1 MLFKK
6 RAGILT
12 LIFIS
17 VFLFAIFSFSKTAFS
32 NPVIINGDFS
42 SGGTGWSIGGGTE
55 GTVSFDNGVADV
67 ESTVSSPDCV
77 AIYQEIQTGNK
88 NLAFKFDFMRT
99 DLGTDDGSS
108 IIVDFYLFLS
118 NTLVG
123 IAGCHYIP
131 QTGGLPELNTWYRN
145 NTLTLADV
153 WADSWGAAYPMPDF
167 DKVEIY
173 FGVDYHGQAYFDN
186 ISAYIAPTHPPLSP
200 RDWVLKDLSIDEL
213 LAYYGPTPEG
223 FIKMLYDNIL
233 GRLYDDSGFDY
244 WKEQLNTG
252 VFTASQIAERFVFSY
267 ELGSKVEKMDNEE
280 FITFLYRS
288 LLSRTPDESG
298 FKNWVDYMDS
308 GASKLDTLRAFI
320 SNKEWHDICHM
331 FNVAP

>member
-42 SGGTGWSIGGGTE
+42 SGGTGWSIGGDTE
-55 GTVSFDNGVADV
+55 GTVSFDNGVATIR
-67 ESTVSSPDCV
+67 STTSSGNFV
-77 AIYQEIQTGNK
+77 LIYQDIHTSNK
-88 NLAFKFDFMRT
+88 NLAVKFDAMRT
-99 DLGTDDGSS
+99 SFGDYGERSS
-108 IIVDFYLFLS
+108 IVVYFRLYSS
-118 NTLVG
+118 NTLVRSFTCYYNRYQADG
-123 IAGCHYIP
+123 F
-131 QTGGLPELNTWYRN
+131 PELNTWYRN
-145 NTLTLADV
+145 NTLILADV
-153 WADSWGAAYPMPDF
+153 WAGIYGATPMPDF
-167 DKVEIY
+167 DKVRLS
-173 FGVDYHGQAYFDN
+173 FGVDLNGQAHFDN
-186 ISAYIAPTHPPLSP
+186 ISAYVTAHPPLSP
-200 RDWVLKDLSIDEL
+200 RDWVLKDLNIDEL

-223 FIKMLYDNIL
+223 FIKMLYDTIL

-252 VFTASQIAERFVFSY
+252 VFTASQVAERFVFSG
-267 ELGSKVEKMDNEE
+267 ELSSKVEKMDNEE

-288 LLSRTPDESG
+288 LLSRTPDSSG

-308 GASKLDTLRAFI
+308 GASKLDTLRAFM

>member
-32 NPVIINGDFS
+32 NPVVINGDFS

-55 GTVSFDNGVADV
+55 GTVSFDDGVATIR
-67 ESTVSSPDCV
+67 STTSTGNSVV
-77 AIYQEIQTGNK
+77 IYQDIHTSNK
-88 NLAFKFDFMRT
+88 NLAVKFDVRRINLGDYNNSYVVVGF
-99 DLGTDDGSS
+99 DLYSS
-108 IIVDFYLFLS
+108 D
-118 NTLVG
+118 TLVG

-153 WADSWGAAYPMPDF
+153 WANSSGANPMPDF
-167 DKVEIY
+167 DKVRLS
-173 FGVDYHGQAYFDN
+173 FGVDLNGQAHFDN
-186 ISAYIAPTHPPLSP
+186 ISAYVTAHPPLSP
-200 RDWVLKDLSIDEL
+200 RDWVLKDLNIDEL

-223 FIKMLYDNIL
+223 FIKMLYDTIL

-252 VFTASQIAERFVFSY
+252 VFTASQIAERFVFSG
-267 ELGSKVEKMDNEE
+267 ELSSKVEKMDNEE

-288 LLSRTPDESG
+288 LLSRTPDSSG

-308 GASKLDTLRAFI
+308 GASKLDTLRAFM

>member
-42 SGGTGWSIGGGTE
+42 SQGTGWSTDTGAR
-55 GTVSFDNGVADV
+55 GTVSFHDGIADI
-67 ESTVSSPDCV
+67 ESTQTYGNFVY
-77 AIYQEIQTGNK
+77 IYQEIQTGNK
-88 NLAFKFDFMRT
+88 NLAVKFDVMRIN
-99 DLGTDDGSS
+99 LGTENSS
-108 IIVDFYLFLS
+108 AVIVVFDLYS
-118 NTLVG
+118 SDTLIYG
-123 IAGCHYIP
+123 ADHHYIP
-131 QTGGLPELNTWYRN
+131 RTGGLPELSTWYRN

-153 WADSWGAAYPMPDF
+153 WANIWGAFPMPNF
-167 DKVEIY
+167 DKVRLS
-173 FGVDYHGQAYFDN
+173 FGVDLNGQAHFDN
-186 ISAYIAPTHPPLSP
+186 ISAYVTAHPPLSP
-200 RDWVLKDLSIDEL
+200 RDWVLKDLNIDEL

-223 FIKMLYDNIL
+223 FVKMLYDTIL

-252 VFTASQIAERFVFSY
+252 VFTASQVAERFVFSG
-267 ELGSKVEKMDNEE
+267 ELSSKVEKMDNEE

-288 LLSRTPDESG
+288 LLSRTPDSSG

-308 GASKLDTLRAFI
+308 GASKLDTLRAFM

>member
-32 NPVIINGDFS
+32 NPVVINGDFS

-55 GTVSFDNGVADV
+55 GTVSFDDGVATIR
-67 ESTVSSPDCV
+67 STTSTGNSVV
-77 AIYQEIQTGNK
+77 IYQDIHTSNK
-88 NLAFKFDFMRT
+88 NLAVKFDVMRIN
-99 DLGTDDGSS
+99 LGTENSS
-108 IIVDFYLFLS
+108 AVIVVFDLYS
-118 NTLVG
+118 SDTLMYG
-123 IAGCHYIP
+123 ADHHYTP
-131 QTGGLPELNTWYRN
+131 RTGGLPELNTWYRN
-145 NTLTLADV
+145 NTLILADV
-153 WADSWGAAYPMPDF
+153 WAGIYGATPMPDF
-167 DKVEIY
+167 DKVRLS
-173 FGVDYHGQAYFDN
+173 FGVDLNGQAHFDN
-186 ISAYIAPTHPPLSP
+186 ISAYIAAHTPLSP
-200 RDWVLKDLSIDEL
+200 RDWVLKDLNIDEL

-223 FIKMLYDNIL
+223 FVKMLYDTIL

-252 VFTASQIAERFVFSY
+252 VFTASQIAERFVFSG
-267 ELGSKVEKMDNEE
+267 ELSSKVEKMDNEE

-288 LLSRTPDESG
+288 LLSRTPDSSG

-308 GASKLDTLRAFI
+308 GASKLDTLRAFM